1 MTHNSRNLS
10 FLKLVGVIFIVLN
23 GAGCK
28 DRQGDGAT
36 PKGAFDSEDPSRD
49 HPCSVANST
58 ATFDNVAIVNS
69 EVDSSVLT
77 KRDWS
82 VVRSAAMHSFLV
94 YSTPSEIRQ
103 ASRLWGYS
111 EASIVEERSMQ
122 AYVASNR
129 NCVVVSFRGTDFSS
143 GKDWFA
149 NLSAT
154 MRKLG
159 PEDGLHGG
167 FLDAFDSMAGPL
179 RRLLRVHGAEE
190 KIVWVTGHSL
200 GGALAGVFSF
210 SNDVRESLPPFN
222 SELIADRHKFKIEKV
237 VTFGQPLFVD
247 GNLAKKM
254 RQKLHGRYL
263 RVVNNKDLVAK
274 IPPWF
279 THFGDLLWLKP
290 NSVALLTE
298 NMSVGSVG
306 DFRPEVGA
314 AEIPEELA
322 ADEQSLAEYR
332 LGRPDAASSNNG
344 TPNHPQAVGSAVS
357 DHSMV
362 PYLNLVTQSWR
373 QPR

>member
-1 MTHNSRNLS
+1 MTHNSRNLF

-28 DRQGDGAT
+28 DRSGVGASS
-36 PKGAFDSEDPSRD
+36 KGAFDSEDPSRD

-82 VVRSAAMHSFLV
+82 VVRSAAMHSFLA

-111 EASIVEERSMQ
+111 ETSIIDGGSMQ
-122 AYVASNR
+122 AYMTSNSK
-129 NCVVVSFRGTDFSS
+129 CLVVSFRGTDFSS
-143 GKDWFA
+143 GRDWFV

-154 MRKLG
+154 LRNLG
-159 PEDGLHGG
+159 PDAGLHGG
-167 FLDAFDSMAGPL
+167 FLDAFDSMATDL
-179 RRLLRVHGAEE
+179 RKHLRQHGAEH

-200 GGALAGVFSF
+200 GGALAGLFSF

-222 SELIADRHKFKIEKV
+222 SELIADRHKFSIDRV
-237 VTFGQPLFVD
+237 VTFGQPLFVE

-254 RQKLHGRYL
+254 RQKFHGRYL
-263 RVVNNKDLVAK
+263 RVVNNKDLFAK

-290 NSVALLTE
+290 DVITLLKEKVA
-298 NMSVGSVG
+298 VGSG
-306 DFRPEVGA
+306 DNSRPEVMP
-314 AEIPEELA
+314 AEIPKELA
-322 ADEQSLAEYR
+322 ADEESLAEYR
-332 LGRPDAASSNNG
+332 LGRTDAASPNRDG
-344 TPNHPQAVGSAVS
+344 ANHPQAVGGGLS

-362 PYLNLVTQSWR
+362 PYLKIVTQSWR